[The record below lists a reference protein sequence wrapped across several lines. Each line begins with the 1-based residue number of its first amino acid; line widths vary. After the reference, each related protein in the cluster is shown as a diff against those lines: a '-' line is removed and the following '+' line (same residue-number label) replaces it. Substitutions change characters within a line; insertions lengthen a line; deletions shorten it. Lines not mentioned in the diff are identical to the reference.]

1 MVMDIEQELRRNVK
15 ELQEQLQRSHE
26 RIKSLQEEIHSLR
39 RKINPE
45 TSFQSGMSGWALMDD
60 PDYKS

>member
-26 RIKSLQEEIHSLR
+26 RIKSLQEEIHYLR
-39 RKINPE
+39 RKISPE
-45 TSFQSGMSGWALMDD
+45 TSFRSGMSGWALMDD
-60 PDYKS
+60 PDYRS

>member
-1 MVMDIEQELRRNVK
+1 MAMDIEQELRRNVK
-15 ELQEQLQRSHE
+15 ELQEQLQRAYE

-45 TSFQSGMSGWALMDD
+45 TSFHSGMSGWALMDD
-60 PDYKS
+60 PDHR